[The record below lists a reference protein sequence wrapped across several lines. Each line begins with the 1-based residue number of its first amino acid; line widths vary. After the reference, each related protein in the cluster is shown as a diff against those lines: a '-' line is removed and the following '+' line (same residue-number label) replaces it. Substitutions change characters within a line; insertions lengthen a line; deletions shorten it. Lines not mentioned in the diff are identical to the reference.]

1 MNFVGLI
8 ILDGQGLAES
18 SSFNSVTLAKKPTM
32 DYLLKTYPNSTL
44 QASGSYVGLPD
55 GQMGNSEVGHL
66 NLGAGRV
73 VWQSLSRINQA
84 IKDKSFFENKAFLNA
99 IEHVKKHQSKL
110 HIFGLAGSGGV
121 HSSSEHII
129 ALYKLAKSH
138 GLEKQTYYHAFLDG
152 RDTPPT
158 SGLEFVKE
166 ISGSGLRVATV
177 SGRYYAMDR
186 DNNWDRLQKA
196 IDNLTIGN
204 TKVYPSALDGIK
216 DSYEHGVTDE
226 FMVPFLVDKNG
237 LVKDND
243 AIIFANF
250 RPDRAIRIS
259 TAFTNIEGV
268 SHYYS
273 EGKAHFDASNMP
285 KGIYFVCMM
294 HYAETVKGEIAF
306 ELQDLKD
313 LYGDVISKHGLKQLR
328 AAETEKYA
336 HVTFFFD
343 GGAEKELKGST
354 RILVPSPKVAT
365 YDLKPEMSAYELTDE
380 VLKALK
386 TKKFNTMILNYANP
400 DMVGHTG
407 SIEATT
413 KAVEAV
419 DECLGKVIKEIESQ
433 GGIAIVVADHGNA
446 EKMRDETGAPHT
458 AHTTNIVPIIITKKD
473 IQIKEGGA
481 LCDIAPTMLDLLGI
495 KKPKLM
501 TGNSLIKK

>member
-273 EGKAHFDASNMP
+273 EGKAHF
-285 KGIYFVCMM
+285 
-294 HYAETVKGEIAF
+294 
-306 ELQDLKD
+306 
-313 LYGDVISKHGLKQLR
+313 
-328 AAETEKYA
+328 
-336 HVTFFFD
+336 
-343 GGAEKELKGST
+343 
-354 RILVPSPKVAT
+354 
-365 YDLKPEMSAYELTDE
+365 
-380 VLKALK
+380 
-386 TKKFNTMILNYANP
+386 
-400 DMVGHTG
+400 
-407 SIEATT
+407 
-413 KAVEAV
+413 
-419 DECLGKVIKEIESQ
+419 
-433 GGIAIVVADHGNA
+433 
-446 EKMRDETGAPHT
+446 
-458 AHTTNIVPIIITKKD
+458 
-473 IQIKEGGA
+473 
-481 LCDIAPTMLDLLGI
+481 
-495 KKPKLM
+495 
-501 TGNSLIKK
+501 

>member
-1 MNFVGLI
+1 
-8 ILDGQGLAES
+8 
-18 SSFNSVTLAKKPTM
+18 
-32 DYLLKTYPNSTL
+32 
-44 QASGSYVGLPD
+44 
-55 GQMGNSEVGHL
+55 
-66 NLGAGRV
+66 
-73 VWQSLSRINQA
+73 
-84 IKDKSFFENKAFLNA
+84 
-99 IEHVKKHQSKL
+99 
-110 HIFGLAGSGGV
+110 
-121 HSSSEHII
+121 
-129 ALYKLAKSH
+129 
-138 GLEKQTYYHAFLDG
+138 
-152 RDTPPT
+152 
-158 SGLEFVKE
+158 
-166 ISGSGLRVATV
+166 
-177 SGRYYAMDR
+177 
-186 DNNWDRLQKA
+186 
-196 IDNLTIGN
+196 
-204 TKVYPSALDGIK
+204 
-216 DSYEHGVTDE
+216 
-226 FMVPFLVDKNG
+226 
-237 LVKDND
+237 
-243 AIIFANF
+243 
-250 RPDRAIRIS
+250 
-259 TAFTNIEGV
+259 
-268 SHYYS
+268 
-273 EGKAHFDASNMP
+273 
-285 KGIYFVCMM
+285 MM

>member
-1 MNFVGLI
+1 MKFVGLI
-8 ILDGQGLAES
+8 ILDGQGLAPS
-18 SSFNSVTLAKKPTM
+18 SDFNSVTLAKKPTM
-32 DYLLKTYPNSTL
+32 DYLLKTYPNNTL
-44 QASGSYVGLPD
+44 QASGTYVGLPD

-73 VWQSLSRINQA
+73 VWQSLSRINES

-99 IEHVKKHQSKL
+99 IAHAKKHNAKL
-110 HIFGLAGSGGV
+110 HIFGLAGMGGV

-129 ALYKLAKSH
+129 ALYELAKAH
-138 GLEKQTYYHAFLDG
+138 GLEKKTYYHAFLDG
-152 RDTPPT
+152 RDTPQT
-158 SGLEFVKE
+158 SGLGFVKD
-166 ISGSGLRVATV
+166 IAKSGLTVATV

-196 IDNLTIGN
+196 IDNITLGTG
-204 TKVYPSALDGIK
+204 KKYPSFEAGIQA
-216 DSYEHGVTDE
+216 SYDEGITDE
-226 FMVPFLVDKNG
+226 FMIPFLVDEKG
-237 LVKDND
+237 LVEDND

-259 TAFTNIEGV
+259 TAFTNLDGV

-273 EGKAHFDASNMP
+273 DGKAHFDGSKMP

-306 ELQDLKD
+306 DLQDLKD
-313 LYGDVISKHGLKQLR
+313 LYGDVIADNGLTQLR

-343 GGAEKELKGST
+343 GGAEKELKGAT

-380 VLKALK
+380 VIKALK
-386 TKKFNTMILNYANP
+386 TKTFNTMILNYANP

-407 SIEATT
+407 SIEAAT

-419 DECLGKVIKEIESQ
+419 DECLGRVIKEIEAQ
-433 GGIAIVVADHGNA
+433 GGVAVVVADHGNA
-446 EKMRDETGAPHT
+446 EKMRDEHGNPHT
-458 AHTTNIVPIIITKKD
+458 AHTTNIVPIIITKKG
-473 IQIKEGGA
+473 IKIKDGGA
-481 LCDIAPTMLDLLGI
+481 LCDIAPTMLDLLGV
-495 KKPKLM
+495 KQPTLM
-501 TGNSLIKK
+501 TGKSLIEK